1 MAECFESLREA
12 CFEEQQEEITVL
24 QSIFEDDLQVIQDG
38 NEKANIRLNLTV
50 KVNIPHDVIN
60 LEAFVPADVFGDRVS
75 YSDDGRGRDL
85 KEDKESGSPSDDF
98 VDANSPDVKRNGV
111 ETSPQEEKVEY
122 QNCTS
127 SESSPDGFSRSTKPG
142 FTRSLS
148 FQRWYVKADVRHL
161 TPIHLTCTFP
171 PLYPTEYP
179 PEVSLACLWLTR
191 GQLQELHERLMQ
203 LWTETCNLPIVFT
216 WADWLQN
223 YAYEYLHLDSHLVLK
238 ESLPCKVMPQ
248 ATKGD
253 AVNNKQSDF
262 FIAELK
268 TALLTIFEYDL
279 GMKKQALRQGKHLC
293 EICFDEKEGADFH
306 YLDECGHF
314 FCTDCLK
321 AHCELHVDSGTVL
334 NLLCPSHDCKIP
346 IPPETLREV
355 LDAEKLARWERL
367 LFSKTLDA
375 MGGVMYCPR
384 CNVVVTVDKD
394 ETLRLGHCT
403 NCFFAFCTECHKA
416 WHHGLPCPEE
426 SESDLGGEDNR
437 QEVLRIEEPDMRA
450 AKQRVRNCQCCFVE
464 KDKSEFHYLF
474 ECGHFFCSPCLK
486 KHYGFARYKDRI
498 GCPKRNCKGT
508 VSLEILEKVLDEESF
523 KYCKKLFLG
532 LMRICQRCSVETD
545 EFHYLSECDTSSV
558 VLAKRLVANGS

>member
-12 CFEEQQEEITVL
+12 CLEEQHEEITVL

-38 NEKANIRLNLTV
+38 NEKAHIRLNLTV
-50 KVNIPHDVIN
+50 KVNIPHNVIN
-60 LEAFVPADVFGDRVS
+60 LEAFVPANDFGDLARGFETRGS
-75 YSDDGRGRDL
+75 YSDDGRGRDF
-85 KEDKESGSPSDDF
+85 KEDKDSGSNF
-98 VDANSPDVKRNGV
+98 VVANSPDEKRNGV
-111 ETSPQEEKVEY
+111 EASPREEKAEY

-127 SESSPDGFSRSTKPG
+127 PESSPEGFLSQTKPG

-148 FQRWYVKADVRHL
+148 FQHWYVKAEVRHL

-191 GQLQELHERLMQ
+191 SQLQELQERLMK
-203 LWTETCNLPIVFT
+203 LWTETPNLPVVFT

-223 YAYEYLHLDSHLVLK
+223 YAYEYLHSDSHLVLK
-238 ESLPCKVMPQ
+238 ESSPCRVMPQ
-248 ATKGD
+248 AAQGD
-253 AVNNKQSDF
+253 AMNNTQSDF
-262 FIAELK
+262 FLVKLE

-279 GMKKQALRQGKHLC
+279 GMKKQALRQGKHFC
-293 EICFDEKEGADFH
+293 EICFDEREGADFH

-321 AHCELHVDSGTVL
+321 AHCELHVDGGTVL

-367 LFSKTLDA
+367 LLNKTLDA

-384 CNVVVTVDKD
+384 CNLAVTIDKD
-394 ETLRLGHCT
+394 ETLRLGHCA

-437 QEVLRIEEPDMRA
+437 QEVLSKRSERNQRTRESENQRSQEEPDMRA
-450 AKQRVRNCQCCFVE
+450 TKWRVRNCQRCFVE

-474 ECGHFFCSPCLK
+474 KCGHFFCSPCLE
-486 KHYGFARYKDRI
+486 KHYDFATYKDRI
-498 GCPKRNCKGT
+498 GCPKHNCKGT
-508 VSLEILEKVLDEESF
+508 VSLKILEKVLDEESF
-523 KYCKKLFLG
+523 KKCKKHFLG
-532 LMRICQRCSVETD
+532 LMRKCQ
-545 EFHYLSECDTSSV
+545 
-558 VLAKRLVANGS
+558 